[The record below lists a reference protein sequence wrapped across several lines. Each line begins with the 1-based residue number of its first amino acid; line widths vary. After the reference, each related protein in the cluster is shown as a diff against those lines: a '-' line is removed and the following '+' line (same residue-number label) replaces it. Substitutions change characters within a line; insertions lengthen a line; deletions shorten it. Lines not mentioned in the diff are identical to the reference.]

1 MELKDTISLMLSDKF
16 EDRFKAEYWQTKIR
30 YNKLHKWLVDCDAG
44 NKPEPAYYDSEYV
57 AMMRDQASKMGQY
70 LYSMEVRASHL
81 GIEL

>member
-30 YNKLHKWLVDCDAG
+30 YNKLYKWLVNYDAG
-44 NKPEPAYYDSEYV
+44 NKSEPACYDKEYV

-70 LYSMEVRASHL
+70 LYSMEVRASYL
-81 GIEL
+81 NIEL